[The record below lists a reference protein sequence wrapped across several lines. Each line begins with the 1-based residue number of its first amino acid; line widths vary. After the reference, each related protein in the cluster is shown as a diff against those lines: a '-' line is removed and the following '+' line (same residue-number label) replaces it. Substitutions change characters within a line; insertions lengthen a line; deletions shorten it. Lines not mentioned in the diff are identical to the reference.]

1 MKVFE
6 GKTTVFSDSQS
17 AIHLCKNPIFHDRT
31 KHVDVK
37 YHFIREKISQGVVEV
52 KKVHTDDNPADFG
65 TKVVTLSKFTRCL
78 DLLRIGDS

>member
-1 MKVFE
+1 M
-6 GKTTVFSDSQS
+6 FSDNQS
-17 AIHLCKNPIFHDRT
+17 AIHLCKNHVFHDRT

-37 YHFIREKISQGVVEV
+37 YHFIREKISKGVVEV

-65 TKVVTLSKFTRCL
+65 TKVVTLSKFKRCL